1 MTAIFK
7 REVSAYFRSPIGYI
21 FLAAFYAS
29 SGVLFSITSVTQNMQ
44 DGLLYLTTDMSSMFS
59 LLFFVLL
66 VLIPILTMRTLSEDK
81 KNKTDQCL
89 LTAPVSLT
97 ALVCG
102 KYLASFMVYVAGVAM
117 TLVYAVVLSFFSE
130 VIWLEVLGNVVGLV
144 LVGAAFIAVGIFI
157 SSLTENQVIA
167 AVGGFVSMCVLYLI
181 SAIAAVIPIDW
192 ISQILMELSFADRYY
207 TFTYGIFDFSN
218 MLFFVSVAVAFV
230 FFTVR
235 VLERRR
241 WN

>member
-1 MTAIFK
+1 M
-7 REVSAYFRSPIGYI
+7 
-21 FLAAFYAS
+21 
-29 SGVLFSITSVTQNMQ
+29 
-44 DGLLYLTTDMSSMFS
+44 
-59 LLFFVLL
+59 
-66 VLIPILTMRTLSEDK
+66 
-81 KNKTDQCL
+81 
-89 LTAPVSLT
+89 TAPVSLT

-192 ISQILMELSFADRYY
+192 IC
-207 TFTYGIFDFSN
+207 FSLIVTEN
-218 MLFFVSVAVAFV
+218 SAEKPLYSAVAVTIPV
-230 FFTVR
+230 FSR
-235 VLERRR
+235 E
-241 WN
+241 